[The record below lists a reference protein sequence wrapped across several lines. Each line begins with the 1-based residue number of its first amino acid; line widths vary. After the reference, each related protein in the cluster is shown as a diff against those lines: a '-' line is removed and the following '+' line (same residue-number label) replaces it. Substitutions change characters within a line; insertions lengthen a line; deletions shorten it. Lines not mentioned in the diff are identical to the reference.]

1 MRVKPWMVLV
11 GGFSLMKLMGAF
23 VPPPQGKDLKI
34 MLTWFLTFVIMSLCL
49 RKGQCDVS
57 CFRLSLFVSV
67 PLAEAST

>member
-23 VPPPQGKDLKI
+23 VPPPQGKERKI

-57 CFRLSLFVSV
+57 CFG
-67 PLAEAST
+67 LADGYVIWRRCQ